1 MPTNVDVSQ
10 VIKKVEEIVDAS
22 DKDNVRL
29 LQRANTDLQ
38 SKLRSLRQFKFKD
51 EEELIRRFP
60 YEGLE
65 EEDGVYMW
73 QGYCI
78 LSLDQV
84 PALLEAEF
92 KTLPPSVGRARFV
105 SHLRQRY
112 VGVSNATVSLFLKDN
127 DLHQIFTQR
136 RKSSRAVTTTSSSPF
151 DTIVADITFLNQ
163 VGPVKY
169 LLVMCDMWSKFIWC
183 KLISQLGKPC
193 AAAIEE
199 IIVSMPGKVKNLRT
213 DNGAGDFKNQ
223 YMTDMAK
230 RLGVKQIFSQVATP
244 TSNGLAERTVATVK
258 TAVYSLMHE
267 KKDLATLTDAV
278 EKSVR
283 TLNTTVSSAHGHVPS
298 QLNKPIEQLPPAVVA
313 EVRKRLEANSEQRAP
328 NAKYHKLLQSG
339 NRVRIAVEQLD
350 NNIAQKIKNKQ
361 WKPSMNQT
369 YSSKVYTVK
378 SQNALNRVA
387 IEGFNFTIP
396 RGGVLLVNDDAKD
409 LTKIVEAAPQPVL
422 QKGKKRMQ
430 QTDFVL
436 PTRKLRSGTAA
447 NG

>member
-1 MPTNVDVSQ
+1 MPTKVDVSQ
-10 VIKKVEEIVDAS
+10 VITAAERSVDAS
-22 DKDNVRL
+22 DKNNVRL
-29 LQRANTDLQ
+29 LQRADTELQ
-38 SKLRSLRQFKFKD
+38 SKLRSLRQYKFKD
-51 EEELIRRFP
+51 EAELIQRFP
-60 YEGLE
+60 FDGLE

-78 LSLDQV
+78 LTLDQV

-92 KTLPPSVGRARFV
+92 KYLPNSIGRARFV

-112 VGVSNATVSLFLKDN
+112 VGVSNATVSLFLKNN

-136 RKSSRAVTTTSSSPF
+136 RKSSRAITTISSSPF
-151 DTIVADITFLNQ
+151 DTIVGDITFLNQ
-163 VGPVKY
+163 VGPIRY

-183 KLISQLGKPC
+183 KLLSQLGKPC

-213 DNGAGDFKNQ
+213 DNGKGDFKNQ
-223 YMTDMAK
+223 YMTEMTK
-230 RLGVKQIFSQVATP
+230 RLGIKQIFSQVATP
-244 TSNGLAERTVATVK
+244 TSNGLAEKTVGSVK

-278 EKSVR
+278 EKSVK
-283 TLNTTVSSAHGHVPS
+283 TLNTTVSSAHGFIPA
-298 QLNKPIEQLPPAVVA
+298 QLNKLLLPPAVVA
-313 EVRKRLEANSEQRAP
+313 EVNKRLEANSEQRAP
-328 NAKYHKLLQSG
+328 NAKYHKLLHSG
-339 NRVRIAVEQLD
+339 DRVRIAVEQLD
-350 NNIAQKIKNKQ
+350 NSIAQKIKNKQ

-369 YSSKVYTVK
+369 YSSRVYTVK

-387 IEGFNFTIP
+387 IEGLTFTIP

-409 LTKIVEAAPQPVL
+409 LTKIVEAAPQVVQ

-436 PTRKLRSGTAA
+436 PTRKLRSDK
-447 NG
+447 